1 MNRIP
6 PRELPP
12 REERDAWDRD
22 YKSRGRMYGRA
33 PHSLPSLAAG
43 SIILEAGCGDGKTL
57 TAMASISWE
66 VLAIDFSMEAIR
78 ICTRNPLLSG
88 MGFIRA
94 DMRTLPVRDAVF
106 DAVFLSHSVGHSLE
120 PVRGRIAREAARVLK
135 SGGRLFFRA
144 FSSGD
149 FRAGTGTLI
158 EPGTWIR
165 GNGIQTHYFTA
176 PEVLTLFSCLDQVE
190 IREACWS
197 MTVKG
202 RTLKRSE
209 IVAEFMKT

>member
-6 PRELPP
+6 PL
-12 REERDAWDRD
+12 EERDAWDRD

-33 PHSLPSLAAG
+33 PQSLPSLAAG

-57 TAMASISWE
+57 TAMASMSWE
-66 VLAIDFSMEAIR
+66 ILAIDFSTEAIR
-78 ICTRNPLLSG
+78 LCTKNPLLSEG
-88 MGFIRA
+88 GFIRA
-94 DMRTLPVRDAVF
+94 DMRALPFRKEVF

-120 PVRGRIAREAARVLK
+120 PVRACIARETARVLK

-144 FSSGD
+144 FSSED

-165 GNGIQTHYFTA
+165 GNEIQTHYFTT
-176 PEVLTLFSCLDQVE
+176 PEVLTLFSCLHQVE
-190 IREACWS
+190 IGEVCWS

>member
-6 PRELPP
+6 PL
-12 REERDAWDRD
+12 EERDAWDRD
-22 YKSRGRMYGRA
+22 YKSRGRMYGGA
-33 PHSLPSLAAG
+33 PQSLPSLAAG

-57 TAMASISWE
+57 NAMVSMSWE
-66 VLAIDFSMEAIR
+66 VLAIDFSTEAIR
-78 ICTRNPLLSG
+78 ICTRNPLLSE

-94 DMRTLPVRDAVF
+94 DMRALPFGEEMF
-106 DAVFLSHSVGHSLE
+106 DAVFLSHSIGHSLK
-120 PVRGRIAREAARVLK
+120 PVRERIALEAARVLK

-149 FRAGTGTLI
+149 FRAGTGTLS

-165 GNGIQTHYFTA
+165 GNGIQTHYFTV
-176 PEVLTLFSCLDQVE
+176 PEVLTLFSCLHRVE
-190 IREACWS
+190 IREAGWR
-197 MTVKG
+197 MTVRG
-202 RTLKRSE
+202 RTLNRAE